1 MTMLDVPEFW
11 GPLSPLFVAAVTWLV
26 SIGVL

>member
-1 MTMLDVPEFW
+1 MTMLEPEFW
-11 GPLSPLFVAAVTWLV
+11 GPLSPLYVAAVTWLV

>member
-1 MTMLDVPEFW
+1 MTMLDYSMFW
-11 GPLSPLFVAAVTWLV
+11 GPLSPLYVAAITWLV